1 MPSMPVSQTNS
12 STTASPVSKLNLRD
26 RLILIADDAPD
37 NRTLLEVILKRA
49 GARTAIAVDG
59 LDVINKTLEMK
70 PDAIIMDIQMPGLD
84 GYTASAK
91 LRELGFKG
99 TIISCTARAMFDDI
113 SRSVRSGC
121 NAHLTKPL
129 HRSDLLKLFENLW
142 ADDHQT
148 ESHGREPSGNGNAP
162 VNGTHH

>member
-1 MPSMPVSQTNS
+1 MPSMPIPHNS
-12 STTASPVSKLNLRD
+12 SVTTTGSGSNLNLRN

-99 TIISCTARAMFDDI
+99 TIISCTARAMLDDI

-129 HRSDLLKLFENLW
+129 HRADLLKVFENLW
-142 ADDHQT
+142 PKDH
-148 ESHGREPSGNGNAP
+148 HEPDNNASGHS
-162 VNGTHH
+162 TRH